1 MGERKG
7 TNHYYPPDY
16 DPRKGGLNKFLG
28 THALRERARKIHMG
42 ILIIRFEMPFN
53 IWCNGCGNHI
63 GMGVR
68 YNAEKK
74 KVGEYITTP
83 IWSFRMKCHLC
94 TNYIEIKTEPK
105 TSEYIIVSGARRQEN
120 RWDPN
125 ENEQIVPEDKNTSKR
140 LFDDAMF
147 KLEHGY
153 GDKRHAD
160 GVQPTLA
167 KLTAKRQKVWQ
178 DDYAANCVLRQ
189 QFREKNKDL
198 KAKDAKDAALLQKS
212 SLHLQL
218 LPESKEDRLKA
229 AQLCQLASKYSQAKK
244 TPHKQKRF
252 SNKSLSCFDECSR
265 KASMVK
271 EFAESSLAKS
281 IILGSIRRKSHD
293 NQLFEC
299 EDPSCILDVD
309 HVATLPSKT
318 DEEIATNESVIGTS
332 TRSNISNKY
341 SELSSRISHAADC
354 SEGIHNTAS
363 PKVASSAPISI
374 CTSPESHVI
383 ESETSAP
390 ASNISLVSQDYNF
403 CSDESS

>member
-1 MGERKG
+1 
-7 TNHYYPPDY
+7 
-16 DPRKGGLNKFLG
+16 
-28 THALRERARKIHMG
+28 
-42 ILIIRFEMPFN
+42 
-53 IWCNGCGNHI
+53 
-63 GMGVR
+63 
-68 YNAEKK
+68 
-74 KVGEYITTP
+74 
-83 IWSFRMKCHLC
+83 
-94 TNYIEIKTEPK
+94 
-105 TSEYIIVSGARRQEN
+105 
-120 RWDPN
+120 
-125 ENEQIVPEDKNTSKR
+125 
-140 LFDDAMF
+140 
-147 KLEHGY
+147 
-153 GDKRHAD
+153 
-160 GVQPTLA
+160 
-167 KLTAKRQKVWQ
+167 
-178 DDYAANCVLRQ
+178 
-189 QFREKNKDL
+189 
-198 KAKDAKDAALLQKS
+198 
-212 SLHLQL
+212 
-218 LPESKEDRLKA
+218 
-229 AQLCQLASKYSQAKK
+229 
-244 TPHKQKRF
+244 
-252 SNKSLSCFDECSR
+252 
-265 KASMVK
+265 MVK